1 MNIRDN
7 VTDCGYCGGKIVQE
21 SEKSTTGAGRPDT
34 SGGSTLQKG
43 AAAKSTKPGDE
54 EPETDEEDE
63 GGLSVYLQ
71 KGEHVLIGSLNIT
84 VKKFFFHAYLTDQRI
99 FLIDTQEKK
108 VKVTA
113 KDIPRD
119 SIVGSIIEF
128 SENSDP
134 VLVLSIRSTDDEI
147 KTMKLVFARNGMERS
162 NEIDEWIA
170 LLHEEDKQIK
180 PPAPRI
186 EELPGHI

>member
-7 VTDCGYCGGKIVQE
+7 VADCGYCGGKIVQE
-21 SEKSTTGAGRPDT
+21 SEKLTTGAGRPNSLRRQ
-34 SGGSTLQKG
+34 SGQRKG
-43 AAAKSTKPGDE
+43 QSQNLIKSGDE
-54 EPETDEEDE
+54 EPETEEEDE

-84 VKKFFFHAYLTDQRI
+84 VKKFFFHAYLTNRRI

-119 SIVGSIIEF
+119 SIIGSIVEF

-134 VLVLSIRSTDDEI
+134 VLVLSIRSPDDEI
-147 KTMKLVFARNGMERS
+147 KTMKLVFVQNGMERS
-162 NEIDEWIA
+162 GEIDEWIA
-170 LLHEEDKQIK
+170 LLHEEEK
-180 PPAPRI
+180 PKKST
-186 EELPGHI
+186 GT